1 MSRSPLDVVKVN
13 AIGVPGNTT
22 LFDFNFQDWTS
33 FSVRSSITSPAEA
46 SFELGDETGWQ
57 RIQTLCGLGSEF
69 CVVVNDRPRMLGRV
83 EALSSPC
90 DAQQGT
96 VQSFTVR
103 TKMSDAIVASAPQGL
118 RLKGASIKEFILAC
132 YSGIGLDEGDF
143 EFRSDVARDLMTGKG
158 SKGPRPPK
166 ALEPLTEEQAKVNP
180 PESIFAAVDRH
191 LRRHGLL
198 HWDGPDGRIIVG
210 APDDQQEPMGM
221 LCMYRP
227 PYGQMNNLLSV
238 ERVNDVSQSPT
249 ALGVFGISAGKDFS
263 KTRLSSFV
271 YNEDLLARG
280 FRRSI
285 IINDEALKTRA
296 LATGRA
302 NREYASRNRG
312 LDRITV
318 SVDGLSYTEGSHL
331 FPWSPDTVF
340 DVVVTHLGGAIGNYY
355 VEDVELSR
363 NASQGDVSRITLVK
377 QGVWVL

>member
-13 AIGVPGNTT
+13 AIGVPGNAT

-96 VQSFTVR
+96 VQSFVVR
-103 TKMSDAIVASAPQGL
+103 TKMSDAIVASAPQGI
-118 RLKGASIKEFILAC
+118 RLKGASIKDFVLAC
-132 YSGIGLDEGDF
+132 YAGIGLDEGDF
-143 EFRSDVARDLMTGKG
+143 EFRSDVSRDLMTGKG
-158 SKGPRPPK
+158 SRGQRPPK
-166 ALEPLTEEQAKVNP
+166 PLEPLTEEQAKVNP
-180 PESIFAAVDRH
+180 PESVHAAVDRH
-191 LRRHGLL
+191 LRRHGFL

-210 APDDQQEPMGM
+210 APDDQQEAMGM

-249 ALGVFGISAGKDFS
+249 VLGVFGITAGKDFS
-263 KTRLSSFV
+263 KTKLSSV
-271 YNEDLLARG
+271 LYNEDLIARG

-355 VEDVELSR
+355 VEEVELSR